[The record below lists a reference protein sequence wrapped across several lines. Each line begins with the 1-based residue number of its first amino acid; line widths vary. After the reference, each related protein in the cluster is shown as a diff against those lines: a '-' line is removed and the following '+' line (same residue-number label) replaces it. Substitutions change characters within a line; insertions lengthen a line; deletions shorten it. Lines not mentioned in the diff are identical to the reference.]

1 MEWILNNWLGILS
14 VILGILGLVLIKQY
28 TSKNSHRAKISRN
41 INSGNGSQYNAGRD
55 INLNDTDKK

>member
-28 TSKNSHRAKISRN
+28 TSKNSHRAEISRN
-41 INSGNGSQYNAGRD
+41 INSGKGKQYNAGRD